1 MGSSPLPNPAQQTA
15 ALAVLDEAPICHVG
29 FVEAGEPVVLP
40 ALHGRVDD
48 TLYLHGSPDGA
59 LLRAVGSG
67 RPLCI
72 NAVVLDSIA
81 VARSACHTALN
92 YRSVLLSGSGRPV
105 HDPAEK
111 EAALRAI
118 TERITP
124 GAWERGRTPSPDDV
138 AAPAVVALT
147 ITGISLRVRS
157 GPAHDHEADVSL
169 PCWAGVV
176 PLRLAAGPAVPEPG
190 VPIGLEA
197 PVVLGSR

>member
-1 MGSSPLPNPAQQTA
+1 VGPSPLPNPAQQAA